1 LLWRSVPVGPAP
13 DAPRIPD
20 HSAVSKKRRNRE
32 NRARFPAACRR
43 ILPAANDAISIHIL
57 WCSPQGL
64 CLKQSGRVRHHV
76 PTSVVLA
83 QLLAE
88 APPDY
93 VSPAWLIGRL
103 QKRSF
108 GLVMLLLA
116 LVSLLPGAGI
126 LAGILL
132 GFPAVQMIL
141 GRESPSL
148 PRFLAS
154 RRISTRHIAGLA
166 RAVPLLER
174 MEALIHPRLPTP
186 FEVTKRLIGFIVL
199 LLAATFVS
207 PVPFSQII
215 PALVIVLISFAYLEE
230 DGVLLCISLVAAL
243 VSLSVTAATIW
254 ATLRATGLIEK
265 P

>member
-1 LLWRSVPVGPAP
+1 M
-13 DAPRIPD
+13 
-20 HSAVSKKRRNRE
+20 
-32 NRARFPAACRR
+32 
-43 ILPAANDAISIHIL
+43 
-57 WCSPQGL
+57 
-64 CLKQSGRVRHHV
+64 
-76 PTSVVLA
+76 LA

-93 VSPAWLIGRL
+93 VSLDWLISRL
-103 QKRSF
+103 QERSF

-132 GFPAVQMIL
+132 GFAAVQMIL
-141 GRESPSL
+141 GRESPRL

-166 RAVPLLER
+166 ARAVPLLRR
-174 MEALIHPRLPTP
+174 MEAVIHPRLPTP
-186 FEVTKRLIGFIVL
+186 FQATKRLIGFNVL
-199 LLAATFVS
+199 FLAATFVL

-215 PALVIVLISFAYLEE
+215 PALVVMLISFAYLEE

-243 VSLSVTAATIW
+243 VSLSVTAATVW
-254 ATLRATGLIEK
+254 ATLRATDLIEK
-265 P
+265 LWLGI

>member
-1 LLWRSVPVGPAP
+1 
-13 DAPRIPD
+13 
-20 HSAVSKKRRNRE
+20 
-32 NRARFPAACRR
+32 
-43 ILPAANDAISIHIL
+43 
-57 WCSPQGL
+57 
-64 CLKQSGRVRHHV
+64 
-76 PTSVVLA
+76 VLA
-83 QLLAE
+83 QLLTE

-93 VSPAWLIGRL
+93 ASLAWLIGRL
-103 QKRSF
+103 QTRSF
-108 GLVMLLLA
+108 DVVMLLLA

-132 GFPAVQMIL
+132 GFPAVQIIL

-148 PRFLAS
+148 PRFLGS

-166 RAVPLLER
+166 ARTVSLLER
-174 MEALIHPRLPTP
+174 MEALVHPRLPTP

-207 PVPFSQII
+207 PVPFSQVI
-215 PALVIVLISFAYLEE
+215 PALMIVLISFAYLEE

-243 VSLSVTAATIW
+243 VSLSVTAATVW
-254 ATLRATGLIEK
+254 ATLRATGLIEN

>member
-1 LLWRSVPVGPAP
+1 VRLKSTFSTRS
-13 DAPRIPD
+13 
-20 HSAVSKKRRNRE
+20 
-32 NRARFPAACRR
+32 
-43 ILPAANDAISIHIL
+43 
-57 WCSPQGL
+57 GL
-64 CLKQSGRVRHHV
+64 RHHV

-93 VSPAWLIGRL
+93 VSLAWLMGRL
-103 QKRSF
+103 QERSF

-126 LAGILL
+126 LAAVLL
-132 GFPAVQMIL
+132 GFPAIQMML

-154 RRISTRHIAGLA
+154 RRVSTRHIARLA
-166 RAVPLLER
+166 ARTIPLLER
-174 MEALIHPRLPTP
+174 LEAVIHPRLPMPLQT
-186 FEVTKRLIGFIVL
+186 TKCLIGFHVL
-199 LLAATFVS
+199 LLTTTFVL

-215 PALVIVLISFAYLEE
+215 PAFVVMLISFAYLEE

-243 VSLSVTAATIW
+243 VSLCVTAATIW
-254 ATLRATGLIEK
+254 ATLRATDLIEK
-265 P
+265 LWMGI

>member
-1 LLWRSVPVGPAP
+1 MLT
-13 DAPRIPD
+13 
-20 HSAVSKKRRNRE
+20 
-32 NRARFPAACRR
+32 R
-43 ILPAANDAISIHIL
+43 ILQ
-57 WCSPQGL
+57 CSPKGL
-64 CLKQSGRVRHHV
+64 CLKQSGRMRHHV
-76 PTSVVLA
+76 PTSVVLT

-88 APPDY
+88 APPDH
-93 VSPAWLIGRL
+93 VNLAWLIGHL
-103 QKRSF
+103 QQRSF

-126 LAGILL
+126 LAGVLL

-154 RRISTRHIAGLA
+154 WRISTRHIAGLGV
-166 RAVPLLER
+166 RAVPLLKR
-174 MEALIHPRLPTP
+174 MEAVIHPRLPTR

-243 VSLSVTAATIW
+243 VSLSVTAATVW
-254 ATLRATGLIEK
+254 ATLRATGLIDK

>member
-1 LLWRSVPVGPAP
+1 MTSNYQGGSRTRVGP
-13 DAPRIPD
+13 R
-20 HSAVSKKRRNRE
+20 
-32 NRARFPAACRR
+32 
-43 ILPAANDAISIHIL
+43 
-57 WCSPQGL
+57 G
-64 CLKQSGRVRHHV
+64 VRHHA

-83 QLLAE
+83 QLLTE
-88 APPDY
+88 APPDH
-93 VSPAWLIGRL
+93 VSLVWLIGRL

-154 RRISTRHIAGLA
+154 WRISTRHIAGLA
-166 RAVPLLER
+166 TRAVPLLER
-174 MEALIHPRLPTP
+174 MEALVHPRLPTP

-199 LLAATFVS
+199 LLAATFIS

-230 DGVLLCISLVAAL
+230 DGVLLCISLVAAV
-243 VSLSVTAATIW
+243 VSLSVTAATVW